1 MTRHVSLLVT
11 GAPLA
16 ARCTDVA
23 AALIEQGWTASIA
36 ATEAAL
42 PWIDSERVAT
52 ITGSPTRVRYRD
64 PSTPSTKDPDAV
76 VVCPATFNTVNKA
89 ALGIADTYV
98 HSVLCEAIGAGTPTV
113 IVPMAKH
120 SLWNHPSWASHLE
133 SLAAA
138 GVAFVDPRTG
148 APEPTPVH
156 SGTSSQITTA
166 FDAQWIL
173 GALNRLRPSQ

>member
-1 MTRHVSLLVT
+1 MTRHVSVLVT

-16 ARCTDVA
+16 ARCPDVA

-42 PWIDSERVAT
+42 PWIDSDRVAAV
-52 ITGSPTRVRYRD
+52 TGSPPRVRYRD
-64 PSTPSTKDPDAV
+64 PSAPSAKDPDAV
-76 VVCPATFNTVNKA
+76 VVCPATFNTVSKA

-98 HSVLCEAIGAGTPTV
+98 HSVLSEAIGACTPTI

-133 SLAAA
+133 RLTAA

-148 APEPTPVH
+148 ASEPTPVH
-156 SGTSSQITTA
+156 SGTGTQITTA
-166 FDAQWIL
+166 FDPHWIVV
-173 GALNRLRPSQ
+173 ALNRRIPR

>member
-1 MTRHVSLLVT
+1 MTRHVSVLVT

-16 ARCTDVA
+16 ARCPDVA

-42 PWIDSERVAT
+42 PWIDSEHVAAV
-52 ITGSPTRVRYRD
+52 TGSPPRVRYRD
-64 PSTPSTKDPDAV
+64 PSAPSAKDPDAV
-76 VVCPATFNTVNKA
+76 VVCPATFNTVSKA

-120 SLWNHPSWASHLE
+120 SLWNHPAWASHLE
-133 SLAAA
+133 RLTAA
-138 GVAFVDPRTG
+138 GVALVDPRTG
-148 APEPTPVH
+148 ASDPTPVH
-156 SGTSSQITTA
+156 SGTGSQITTA
-166 FDAQWIL
+166 FDPKWIVA
-173 GALNRLRPSQ
+173 ALNRQIPKQ